1 MRGCWDPK
9 ASSPCPG
16 WRGPQLPPAPVPP
29 AAPLRTQR
37 QWQWQSAW
45 DPQKGLWG
53 AREHCGQQGWLNGL
67 GRMQEDPDG
76 RQVSPT
82 EAQCEASETRLHLLQ
97 QGCLNS
103 CTHAQEAHSNALCHK
118 PLPKPLT
125 EIFPVSCWSHHS
137 RAPRY
142 FFPSTRHVRNG

>member
-29 AAPLRTQR
+29 AAALRTQR

-103 CTHAQEAHSNALCHK
+103 CTHAQEAHSNAV
-118 PLPKPLT
+118 PQAPPQATDRDLPRLLLEPPQQGSQVLFSKYT
-125 EIFPVSCWSHHS
+125 
-137 RAPRY
+137 
-142 FFPSTRHVRNG
+142 TR